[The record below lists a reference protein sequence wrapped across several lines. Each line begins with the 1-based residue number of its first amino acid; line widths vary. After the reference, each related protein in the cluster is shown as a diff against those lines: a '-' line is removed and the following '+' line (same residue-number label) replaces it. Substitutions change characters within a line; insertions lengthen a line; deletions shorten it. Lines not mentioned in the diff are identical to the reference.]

1 MVDNLPRDPSGRE
14 RVQRH
19 RSVMAAKGLRRL
31 EIRVPDE
38 DAALVKAV
46 AEQLRKGG
54 KRARK
59 IRKALTPLVQ
69 PPMAKTGAEL
79 VAFLRASP
87 LVALEAEAFH
97 TFDDEKQE
105 A

>member
-1 MVDNLPRDPSGRE
+1 MVDEQPRDPSGRE

-31 EIRVPDE
+31 EIRVPEE
-38 DAALVKAV
+38 DATLVKAV

-59 IRKALTPLVQ
+59 LRQALEPLVE
-69 PPMAKTGAEL
+69 PSAAKSGAEL

-87 LVALEAEAFH
+87 IVALEAEAYGVPL
-97 TFDDEKQE
+97 DQKRE

>member
-1 MVDNLPRDPSGRE
+1 MEDEQARDPSGRE

-38 DAALVKAV
+38 DAVLVKAV

-59 IRKALTPLVQ
+59 IRKALAPLIQ
-69 PPMAKTGAEL
+69 PPKAKTGAEL
-79 VAFLRASP
+79 LDFLRASP
-87 LVALEAEAFH
+87 LVALEAEAYH

>member
-1 MVDNLPRDPSGRE
+1 MEDEQSGDASGRE

-38 DAALVKAV
+38 DAVLVKAV

-59 IRKALTPLVQ
+59 IRKALDPLVR
-69 PPMAKTGAEL
+69 PAAAKTGADL
-79 VAFLRASP
+79 VSFLRASP
-87 LVALEAEAFH
+87 LVALEAEAFTGLH
-97 TFDDEKQE
+97 IEKQE
-105 A
+105 G

>member
-1 MVDNLPRDPSGRE
+1 MESEQPRDPSGRE

-38 DAALVKAV
+38 DAVLVKAV

-59 IRKALTPLVQ
+59 IRKALLPLVR
-69 PPMAKTGAEL
+69 PPQAKTGADL

-87 LVALEAEAFH
+87 LVALEAEAYH
-97 TFDDEKQE
+97 TFDDDKQE